1 MFTVKC
7 MHYTA
12 ESAQQAIPSMALT
25 SSGWHLQPG
34 AVSVPKASSHP
45 IGDLTKSKE
54 SKGLVTQD
62 FSKGELKNVG
72 IRLHIAAVQVALE
85 CLRAFQAS
93 LHQ

>member
-12 ESAQQAIPSMALT
+12 EPAQQATPSMALT
-25 SSGWHLQPG
+25 SAGWHSQSG
-34 AVSVPKASSHP
+34 AVSVTKASSHP

-62 FSKGELKNVG
+62 FSKGELKKVG
-72 IRLHIAAVQVALE
+72 IRLRITAAQVALE